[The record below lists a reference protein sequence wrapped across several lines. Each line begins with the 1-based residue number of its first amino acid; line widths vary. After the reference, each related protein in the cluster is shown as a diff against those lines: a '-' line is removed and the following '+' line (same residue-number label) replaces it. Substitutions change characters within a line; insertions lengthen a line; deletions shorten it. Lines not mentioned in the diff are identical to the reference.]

1 MDTTQPESPA
11 SRLPRALRALPP
23 CRVVSIKA
31 ATTLCLSFCLL
42 PWSMAQAQVVGSA
55 PLDTSATSA
64 STGRAMP
71 ITYRYVLDAK
81 GVLVMAQQGE
91 ILRTTGVVPLP
102 GEKTQLL
109 EHGSYLYVVCGS
121 QGIAVIDIRQPGEPI
136 LRGQL
141 VPGEPVG
148 RVAIS
153 GTSLVATVNS
163 GAQLMYDTSSPG
175 LPQFQHRLEL
185 HRMVEGLEA
194 PPAPRPRSAGRPG
207 LGLVI
212 AGSATFGGLYLFSAI
227 WAGLVPKLAIPVAG
241 PLVASVGSR
250 SVLPLGIIG
259 TLGQTTGLI
268 LLIAGGVKMSNAA
281 SSSGSTYSSLR
292 ITPYV
297 QHDGIGLAALGHF

>member
-1 MDTTQPESPA
+1 MDTTQSESPE

-23 CRVVSIKA
+23 SRVVSIKA
-31 ATTLCLSFCLL
+31 AATLCFSFCLL
-42 PWSMAQAQVVGSA
+42 PWSMAHAQVVASA
-55 PLDTSATSA
+55 PPDTSATSA

-91 ILRTTGVVPLP
+91 VLRTTGVVPLP
-102 GEKTQLL
+102 GEKSQLL
-109 EHGSYLYVVCGS
+109 EHGSYLYVVCGA
-121 QGIAVIDIRQPGEPI
+121 QGIAVLDVRQPGEPI

-141 VPGEPVG
+141 APGEPVV
-148 RVAIS
+148 RLAIS
-153 GTSLVATVNS
+153 GKSLVATVSS
-163 GAQLMYDTSSPG
+163 GAQLLFDASGPG
-175 LPQFQHRLEL
+175 LPQFQHRVEVR
-185 HRMVEGLEA
+185 RMVEELEA
-194 PPAPRPRSAGRPG
+194 PPPSRPRRAGRPG

-227 WAGLVPKLAIPVAG
+227 WAGFEPTLAIPVAG
-241 PLVASVGSR
+241 PLVASAGTR

-268 LLIAGGVKMSNAA
+268 LLIAGGVQMSNA
-281 SSSGSTYSSLR
+281 SNSSGSTYSSLR

-297 QHDGIGLAALGHF
+297 QRDGIGLAAFGHF